1 MKLRIKNDT
10 VRFRV
15 PPSGVKSLMREG
27 RLTSEVHFS
36 LRPNRSLSYSLVL
49 DDGLGRA
56 TLDFNGNEITARLPK
71 AEAIHWASTD
81 AVGLGGEIKLD
92 ESTVLT
98 FLVEKDFACLDLS
111 DEENRDTYPNPN
123 AGQTC

>member
-49 DDGLGRA
+49 DESLKKA
-56 TLDFNGNEITARLPK
+56 TVSFTGNEIIARLPK
-71 AEAIHWASTD
+71 DEAIHWASTNV
-81 AVGLGGEIKLD
+81 VGLSGEIQLD
-92 ESTVLT
+92 ESSLLIL
-98 FLVEKDFACLDLS
+98 LVEKDFACLDLS

-123 AGQTC
+123 AGQSC

>member
-1 MKLRIKNDT
+1 MKLRIKDDT

-15 PPSGVKSLMREG
+15 PPSGVESLMREG

-49 DDGLGRA
+49 DDALDSA
-56 TLDFNGNEITARLPK
+56 TLNFNGNEIIARLPK
-71 AEAIHWASTD
+71 AEAIHWAFSD
-81 AVGLGGEIKLD
+81 AVDLRGEIKLD
-92 ESTVLT
+92 ESSLLT
-98 FLVEKDFACLDLS
+98 LLVEKDFACLDLS

-123 AGQTC
+123 AGQSC